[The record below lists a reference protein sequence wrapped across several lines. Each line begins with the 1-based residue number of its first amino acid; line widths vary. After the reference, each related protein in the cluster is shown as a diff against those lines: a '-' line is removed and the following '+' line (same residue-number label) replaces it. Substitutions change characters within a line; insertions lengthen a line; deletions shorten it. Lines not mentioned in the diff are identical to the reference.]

1 MDFNFGDLKKETNSA
16 VENIFDRADDAK
28 KHAQD
33 MLGDFDDVL
42 GGGGIEK
49 SDNVKSDGLADPLD
63 PQAFVQRMS
72 AGAKEAQ
79 EELDAKFSKNTNDLD
94 DFLGQTTNS
103 VKQGVASLTNDFMNA
118 ERGFKDTAGDAAKEI
133 EKKAAQAVDDIFGH
147 FGGGDNNLNKPTAP
161 TESVATN
168 ANNQFSEFDDA
179 DDDEDEPAAMTTF
192 GKTAA
197 TGIAASNKDSDN
209 DSPSISYNPSPAKKL
224 PSDALKEQDNEKFIS
239 SEDLLGD
246 FKDERTATPDS
257 QASATNYSAPLAKL
271 QEPKTTDLDADD
283 FDDDFVQ
290 AEIPKHNTEE
300 ATNIPSAPVVES
312 TPVSVA
318 TPKPVPVPVEPVKEQ
333 PTPVPEI
340 KKEVPAPA
348 APAVATPSTTAP
360 TPVVTKQ
367 SSPVAPKPTTATVSK
382 TTQEQPSIV
391 SVEDIFYK
399 YGLDAW
405 FKPERLHPRV
415 ESLIYWRDVK
425 KSGIVFGAGL
435 VTLLAISCFSVISVF
450 AYLSLLLLAGTIA
463 FRIYKS
469 VMQAIQK
476 TSDGHP
482 FKEYLEFDLTLSQ
495 EKIQNVAGVAVA
507 HINGFTAE
515 LRRLFLVEDLVDS
528 IKFGVI
534 LWVMTYIGAWFN
546 GMTLVILAFVSLF
559 TLPKVYENNKQSIDT
574 YLDLARSKV
583 AEVTE
588 KIKAAIPIGNK
599 KPVAAETDKDK

>member
-1 MDFNFGDLKKETNSA
+1 MDFNFADIKKETSSA
-16 VENIFDRADDAK
+16 VEDIFDRADETK

-33 MLGDFDDVL
+33 ILGNFGETLDNKVL
-42 GGGGIEK
+42 GGGGQK
-49 SDNVKSDGLADPLD
+49 ALDADPLD

-79 EELDAKFSKNTNDLD
+79 EQLDAKFSKNTNDLE
-94 DFLGQTTNS
+94 DFLGQGVNS
-103 VKQGVASLTNDFMNA
+103 AKQGVASTTIDFMNA
-118 ERGFKDTAGDAAKEI
+118 ERGFKAGAGDAAKDF
-133 EKKAAQAVDDIFGH
+133 EKKASQAVDDIFGH
-147 FGGGDNNLNKPTAP
+147 FSSSDNNFKPTAP
-161 TESVATN
+161 IEGVATS
-168 ANNQFSEFDDA
+168 AFNQFDDF
-179 DDDEDEPAAMTTF
+179 DDDEPAPAMTTF
-192 GKTAA
+192 GKTATTTA
-197 TGIAASNKDSDN
+197 SAVASNKDSDN
-209 DSPSISYNPSPAKKL
+209 DSPSISCNPSPAKKL
-224 PSDALKEQDNEKFIS
+224 PATDALKEQDNEKFIS

-257 QASATNYSAPLAKL
+257 QASAANNFTTPLAKL
-271 QEPKTTDLDADD
+271 QDPKTTDLDADD

-290 AEIPKHNTEE
+290 AEIPKPAEE
-300 ATNIPSAPVVES
+300 HKFAAAAPPHIEPAAAVAKPAPFIP
-312 TPVSVA
+312 
-318 TPKPVPVPVEPVKEQ
+318 EPVKEQ
-333 PTPVPEI
+333 QPAAAVKET
-340 KKEVPAPA
+340 KKETPA
-348 APAVATPSTTAP
+348 APAP
-360 TPVVTKQ
+360 TPAPA
-367 SSPVAPKPTTATVSK
+367 PVMKPSAPKPATTI
-382 TTQEQPSIV
+382 TTQQPNIV

-482 FKEYLEFDLTLSQ
+482 FKEYLDIDLTLSQ
-495 EKIQNVAGVAVA
+495 EKIQNIAGVAVA

-599 KPVAAETDKDK
+599 KPIADETDKDK

>member
-1 MDFNFGDLKKETNSA
+1 MVDTFEEPAQNGVYKKRPFMCS
-16 VENIFDRADDAK
+16 
-28 KHAQD
+28 
-33 MLGDFDDVL
+33 L
-42 GGGGIEK
+42 
-49 SDNVKSDGLADPLD
+49 LD
-63 PQAFVQRMS
+63 P
-72 AGAKEAQ
+72 
-79 EELDAKFSKNTNDLD
+79 N
-94 DFLGQTTNS
+94 
-103 VKQGVASLTNDFMNA
+103 
-118 ERGFKDTAGDAAKEI
+118 
-133 EKKAAQAVDDIFGH
+133 
-147 FGGGDNNLNKPTAP
+147 
-161 TESVATN
+161 
-168 ANNQFSEFDDA
+168 
-179 DDDEDEPAAMTTF
+179 
-192 GKTAA
+192 
-197 TGIAASNKDSDN
+197 
-209 DSPSISYNPSPAKKL
+209 
-224 PSDALKEQDNEKFIS
+224 
-239 SEDLLGD
+239 
-246 FKDERTATPDS
+246 
-257 QASATNYSAPLAKL
+257 
-271 QEPKTTDLDADD
+271 
-283 FDDDFVQ
+283 
-290 AEIPKHNTEE
+290 
-300 ATNIPSAPVVES
+300 
-312 TPVSVA
+312 
-318 TPKPVPVPVEPVKEQ
+318 
-333 PTPVPEI
+333 
-340 KKEVPAPA
+340 
-348 APAVATPSTTAP
+348 
-360 TPVVTKQ
+360 
-367 SSPVAPKPTTATVSK
+367 
-382 TTQEQPSIV
+382 
-391 SVEDIFYK
+391 
-399 YGLDAW
+399 AW

-495 EKIQNVAGVAVA
+495 EKIQNIAGVAVA

-599 KPVAAETDKDK
+599 KPIAAETDKDK

>member
-33 MLGDFDDVL
+33 MLGSIDDVL
-42 GGGGIEK
+42 GGGGVEK
-49 SDNVKSDGLADPLD
+49 TDNVKSDGVVDPLD

-79 EELDAKFSKNTNDLD
+79 EELDAKFSKNTNDLE

-118 ERGFKDTAGDAAKEI
+118 ERGFKDSAGDAAKEI

-147 FGGGDNNLNKPTAP
+147 FGGGDNNFKPTAP
-161 TESVATN
+161 VEGVATS
-168 ANNQFSEFDDA
+168 ANNQFTDF

-257 QASATNYSAPLAKL
+257 QASANNYSAPLAKL

-290 AEIPKHNTEE
+290 AEIPKQAEE
-300 ATNIPSAPVVES
+300 KFVQPSAPVVEPA
-312 TPVSVA
+312 PVPAAAPAVA
-318 TPKPVPVPVEPVKEQ
+318 KPVPVPVEPVKEQ
-333 PTPVPEI
+333 PAPVPEA
-340 KKEVPAPA
+340 KKEAPAPS
-348 APAVATPSTTAP
+348 APAPTAPTTTAP

-367 SSPVAPKPTTATVSK
+367 SSAPKPTTSK
-382 TTQEQPSIV
+382 TAQQQQPSIV

-495 EKIQNVAGVAVA
+495 EKIQNIAGVAVA